1 MGGFS
6 RGLLEDAAGLPFLV
20 LRMVAVEISGESHRR
35 LMALKRIVDAVLGD
49 TFRDYSE
56 YVEFVL
62 LAGVEKMLV
71 DPLPDDELLRK
82 TIVAMFRENPE
93 FVADFI
99 ARTIKSGE
107 AGRKADTG
115 ESYTT

>member
-1 MGGFS
+1 MS
-6 RGLLEDAAGLPFLV
+6 GLVFPV
-20 LRMVAVEISGESHRR
+20 LGMVAIEISEESYRR
-35 LMALKRIVDAVLGD
+35 LIALKKIVDAVLGD
-49 TFRDYSE
+49 TFRDNLE

-62 LAGVEKMLV
+62 LAGIEKMLV

-99 ARTIKSGE
+99 ARTIKSGKME
-107 AGRKADTG
+107 RKADTG